1 MLSMRKTIVGTLIA
15 GLVVVVGVTP
25 ALASE
30 ARTPSGS
37 ILLLKNSSTPSKTVG
52 LNKFYPV
59 IGEIVGVNLSDTQVL
74 NVTSTA
80 GTVKITEKTA
90 RGFAITQL
98 LSLTERITVTA
109 SDSGGAQT
117 RSVFLPVMPMSPFNS
132 GSVQF
137 NLDSAVLTNDARQ
150 VLRLVANEAIAVGL
164 KGIYA
169 AGHADTSGTNSYNLQ
184 LSKKRADA
192 VVKYIQKYLDG
203 KGITDIEVGVE
214 NMGLYVPLKTRDE
227 SRRVEILLYPT
238 AKSMNQ

>member
-1 MLSMRKTIVGTLIA
+1 MHKAIVGTLIA
-15 GLVVVVGVTP
+15 GLVAVAGVTP

-37 ILLLKNSSTPSKTVG
+37 ILLLKNSTTPSKTFG
-52 LNKFYPV
+52 LNKFYAV
-59 IGEIVGVNLSDTQVL
+59 VGEIVGANLADTEVL

-80 GTVKITEKTA
+80 GTIKITQKTT

-109 SDSGGAQT
+109 SDSDGAKS
-117 RSVFLPVMPMSPFNS
+117 RSVPLPVMPMSPFNS

-169 AGHADTSGTNSYNLQ
+169 AGHTDSSGTNTYNLQ
-184 LSKKRADA
+184 LSKKRAEA
-192 VVKYIQKYLDG
+192 VVKFIQRYLDS
-203 KGITDIEVGVE
+203 KGVVDIEVGVE

-227 SRRVEILLYPT
+227 SRRVEILLYP
-238 AKSMNQ
+238 APMGLNP